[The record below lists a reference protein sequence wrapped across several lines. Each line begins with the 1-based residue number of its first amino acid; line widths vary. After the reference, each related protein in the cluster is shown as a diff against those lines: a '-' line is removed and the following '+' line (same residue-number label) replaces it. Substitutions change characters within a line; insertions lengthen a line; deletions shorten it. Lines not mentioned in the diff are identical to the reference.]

1 MKRAFVFLV
10 VAPVSVFFTVLLLW
24 VVAAGTRS
32 LDFACAVA
40 AVLSILT
47 LPMAAIS
54 WTTDEFLV
62 RAVPVSLRAYLTAIV
77 GATAAMGELLAVF
90 NSLFPTSIVMTLAIG
105 GAVVMGACSLLS
117 HDYGG
122 QQGTSIEPA
131 IA

>member
-32 LDFACAVA
+32 LDFACVVAV
-40 AVLSILT
+40 VLSILT
-47 LPMAAIS
+47 LPMSAIC

-62 RAVPVSLRAYLTAIV
+62 RAFPVSLRAYLTAIV

-105 GAVVMGACSLLS
+105 GAVVMAACSLLS
-117 HDYGG
+117 DDYCG
-122 QQGTSIEPA
+122 QQGNSIEPVVA
-131 IA
+131 